1 MECLKLL
8 ETLDIFGYAGVCV
21 GTENSQLLQNSL
33 IILQQEN
40 HFQKCY
46 YWGKIY
52 GVRNDYHIAYGIKK
66 DCMNDQVYYYST
78 DGFNWL
84 LLPKANKCARFLTPI
99 AINKFEGDPSIVTN
113 VYNVN
118 PPFPPNEDPK
128 RYYDGPIPKELKEED
143 RLAATIEIIT
153 DDAIIIPRGAW
164 FKCPNGDVVE
174 NLSFEGLGVAD
185 ASHLKSYLHARPPQ
199 QKWNTNLL
207 TRPDYNY
214 AIDFLDTIDVDV
226 PPGCW
231 NLQLLLSKRLAV
243 LHSLFWPGMTFFHK
257 LNSPHYGFLY
267 CGHGKKNMDVVF
279 MV

>member
-8 ETLDIFGYAGVCV
+8 ESLDIFGYAGICV

-52 GVRNDYHIAYGIKK
+52 GVRNDYHIAFGFET
-66 DCMNDQVYYYST
+66 DCLNNQVYYYSM
-78 DGFNWL
+78 DAFNWL
-84 LLPKANKCARFLTPI
+84 LLPKANKCARFLTPLT
-99 AINKFEGDPSIVTN
+99 INKFEGDPSIVTN
-113 VYNVN
+113 VYNIN
-118 PPFPPNEDPK
+118 PPFPPNEDPRK
-128 RYYDGPIPKELKEED
+128 YYDGPIPRELKEED
-143 RLAATIEIIT
+143 RLAATVEIINE
-153 DDAIIIPRGAW
+153 DSMIIPRGAW
-164 FKCPNGDVVE
+164 FKRPNGDIIE
-174 NLSFEGLGVAD
+174 NLSFEGLDSTD
-185 ASHLKSYLHARPPQ
+185 ALYLKSYLHARLPQ

-214 AIDFLDTIDVDV
+214 AIDFLDAIDVDV
-226 PPGCW
+226 PQGCW
-231 NLQLLLSKRLAV
+231 NLQLINEKLII
-243 LHSLFWPGMTFFHK
+243 LHNLFWPGMMFYHK

-267 CGHGKKNMDVVF
+267 FGHGKKNMDIVF